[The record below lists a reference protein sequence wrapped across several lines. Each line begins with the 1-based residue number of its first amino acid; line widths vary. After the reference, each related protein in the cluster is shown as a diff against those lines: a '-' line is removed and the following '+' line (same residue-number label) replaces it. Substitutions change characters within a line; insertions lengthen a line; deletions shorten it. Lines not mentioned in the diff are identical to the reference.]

1 MMHTSKLFNAARTR
15 AAYAKWVALA
25 SLVALI
31 AGCYNYVA
39 LPGETRYERVSPVYA
54 LEIVNRTGVDF
65 AIEPSDYGKDKRFA
79 SQPVADGA
87 SFPMPLQLRSFY
99 VNEQDAMESHQV
111 IDAPYIAQAGA
122 NTAVIRIRHAEQY
135 LLTIDLESERWF
147 VARDPASAV
156 LKIELRDFSPKR
168 WFTEG
173 PP

>member
-1 MMHTSKLFNAARTR
+1 MTVTRKRCDAPARVAWGRR
-15 AAYAKWVALA
+15 AALV

-54 LEIVNRTGVDF
+54 LQIVNHTGADF
-65 AIEPSDYGKDKRFA
+65 AIEPSDYGREKGFA
-79 SQPVADGA
+79 SQPVTNGA
-87 SFPMPLQLRSFY
+87 SFSMPLQLRSFY
-99 VNEQDAMESHQV
+99 VTGQDATGGRQV
-111 IDAPYIAQAGA
+111 IDAPYIAQAGS
-122 NTAVIRIRHAEQY
+122 NTAVVRIRQAE
-135 LLTIDLESERWF
+135 LFMLTVDLESDRW
-147 VARDPASAV
+147 VAARDAANTV